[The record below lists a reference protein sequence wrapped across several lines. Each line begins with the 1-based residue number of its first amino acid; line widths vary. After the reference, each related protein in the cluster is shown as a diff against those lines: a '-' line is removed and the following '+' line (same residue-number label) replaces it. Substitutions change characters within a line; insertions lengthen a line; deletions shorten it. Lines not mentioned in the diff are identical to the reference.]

1 MQRDPWLFGWD
12 ESEAA
17 QGIVSVWAD
26 GGGSALI
33 WRRLAGQLSVERAC
47 FRPWLYAQS
56 LAELEAAAVVPSHDD
71 PTAAFSYQK
80 LPGAAS
86 SMAYLISARDGR
98 LLRNKILV
106 GYNKIHQTQ
115 HSSLEQ
121 VNSCYQLGF
130 VEQYLIA
137 SGRNY
142 FGGLQFHDLLRLQFD
157 LETTGL
163 DSADARI
170 FMVAVRDSS
179 GFEVVLEAPQASD
192 EAQLIRDLIQLILE
206 RDPDCIENHNL
217 MGFDLPFLQTR
228 AQGHGIALAL
238 GRKPGPL
245 LLSQVREGRDPRF
258 SLAGREMLDTLDATW
273 RMDFVVRTLPSHGLK
288 DVAKFFGVAAPER
301 VYIAGKDVFKTYQ
314 TQPERVRAYALD
326 DVREVD
332 AISQRLHPSV
342 FALSQMAP
350 RRYERIAYAGSA
362 MGILEPLLLRAYWQ
376 AGRAWPRSQ
385 QPNHDSPHAGGALT
399 LFASG
404 VAKQIVKA
412 DIASLYPSIIRSQ
425 NIGPQCDELGV
436 FVHLVDQLTELRLDH
451 KAQAKTLPLGSPA
464 QGQHEAAQAAMK
476 LIINAAYGYL
486 GAGQMAW
493 FADRAAADEI
503 TRQGRVLLGQ
513 VCTALRAEGAVLI
526 EADTDG
532 VYFALPEGSSE
543 TDERMLVQKVA
554 ATLPDGLKL
563 EFDGRFRAMFSHEV
577 KNYALLGYDG
587 SLLLRGGALHSSRSE
602 AFGQDFLRQALLLL
616 LSDQIAA
623 IRELYLQVLERLS
636 LRQYSLLQVAT
647 SAKLTKTPAQYHASG
662 RSEATYEAMLA
673 SGHHDWR
680 RGQRVKLYCSS
691 IGWRILPADDTA
703 ATPTRLPD
711 YDIWHYRRS
720 LRKNY
725 AERLRS
731 GFSNRDF
738 ELLFQDSAQAGLF
751 DGNVHEITA
760 QLQHFVNATV
770 VV

>member
-17 QGIVSVWAD
+17 QHIVSVWAD
-26 GGGSALI
+26 GSGAVLL
-33 WRRLAGQLSVERAC
+33 WRRVAGQLTLERAR
-47 FRPWLYAQS
+47 FRPWLYAES
-56 LAELEAAAVVPSHDD
+56 LAELEAAGIVASHDD
-71 PTAAFSYQK
+71 PTAAFSYQRR
-80 LPGAAS
+80 PGAAS
-86 SMAYLISARDGR
+86 SMSYLISARDGR
-98 LLRNKILV
+98 LLRNKMLA
-106 GYNKIHQTQ
+106 GSNKIHQTE
-115 HSSLEQ
+115 HTSLAQ
-121 VNSCYQLGF
+121 LPTCYQVGF

-142 FGGLQFHDLLRLQFD
+142 FRGLQFSDLHRLQFD

-163 DSADARI
+163 DPETSRI
-170 FMVAVRDSS
+170 FMVSVRDSS
-179 GFEVVLEAPQASD
+179 GFEAVLEAAEVTD
-192 EAQLIRDLIQLILE
+192 EAQLIRDLIALILE
-206 RDPDCIENHNL
+206 RDPDVIENHNL

-228 AQGHGIALAL
+228 AQRHGIALGL
-238 GRKPGPL
+238 GRQPGPL
-245 LLSQVREGRDPRF
+245 LLSQVREGREPRF

-288 DVAKFFGVAAPER
+288 DVAKFFGVAAPTR
-301 VYIAGKDVFKTYQ
+301 VYIAGADVFKTYQ
-314 TQPERVRAYALD
+314 TQPERVRHYALD

-332 AISQRLHPSV
+332 AIAQRLHPSV
-342 FALSQMAP
+342 FALAQMAP
-350 RRYERIAYAGSA
+350 RRYERVAYAGSA

-385 QPNHDSPHAGGALT
+385 QPKYGSPHAGGALT

-404 VAKQIVKA
+404 VAKQVVKA
-412 DIASLYPSIIRSQ
+412 DIASLYPSLIRSQ
-425 NIGPQCDELGV
+425 KIGPQCDELGV
-436 FVHLVDQLTELRLDH
+436 FVHLVDQLTELRLEH
-451 KAQAKTLPLGSPA
+451 KAQAQALPLGSPA
-464 QGQHEAAQAAMK
+464 QGQHQAAQAAMK

-486 GAGQMAW
+486 GAGEMAW

-503 TRQGRVLLGQ
+503 TRQGRVLLAQ
-513 VCTALRAEGAVLI
+513 VCAALRAEGAVLI

-532 VYFALPEGSSE
+532 VYFALAEDSSE
-543 TDERMLVQKVA
+543 ADERQLVQKVA
-554 ATLPDGLKL
+554 ATLPSGLKL

-602 AFGQDFLRQALLLL
+602 AFGQDFLRQALLLVL
-616 LSDQIAA
+616 TEQIGA
-623 IRELYLQVLERLS
+623 IRDLYLQALDKLS
-636 LRQYSLLQVAT
+636 KRQYSLAEVAS
-647 SAKLTKTPAQYHASG
+647 SAKLTKTPAQYQASG
-662 RSEATYEAMLA
+662 RSEVAYEAMLA
-673 SGHHDWR
+673 SGYSDWR
-680 RGQRVKLYCSS
+680 RGQRVRLYCSVN
-691 IGWRILPADDTA
+691 GWRILPNNPPDDGSSA
-703 ATPTRLPD
+703 LLD

-751 DGNVHEITA
+751 DGDVRDITA
-760 QLQHFVNATV
+760 QLQHFTEATV